1 MADFVDGNELL
12 LARERLAAQQ
22 AELLNALLSNGP
34 VPAGFD
40 EPRLNVERR
49 ALLSKRRGIVRMLSP
64 AVADELGDRFRPL
77 FDAYAVEHP
86 RRAGSRARE
95 DAASFAEWCRAS
107 GELSA
112 KRKARWKFWQ
122 SN

>member
-1 MADFVDGNELL
+1 MIGSNDLSS
-12 LARERLAAQQ
+12 ARERLATQQ
-22 AELLNALLSNGP
+22 AELLNALLAKGP

-40 EPRLNVERR
+40 EQRFDVERR
-49 ALLSKRRGIVRMLSP
+49 ALLSKRRGIVRMLGP

-77 FDAYAVEHP
+77 FDAYAVENP

-95 DAASFAEWCRAS
+95 DAASFADWCRAA
-107 GELSA
+107 GELSV
-112 KRKARWKFWQ
+112 KRKTRWKFWQ